1 MHFCPPTLS
10 VRNSCRHYFLSTV
23 PLKIAY
29 DVVTWV
35 VTQLAV
41 CYTVAP
47 FVMLAVEPT
56 IKFYK
61 APHLYF
67 SVFLCPYVTF
77 HILSLSF
84 SKQLSLSH

>member
-1 MHFCPPTLS
+1 MIHEESYTTMCLCDLPEKLIYDFFCLLFPDLQI
-10 VRNSCRHYFLSTV
+10 RNNFRHYFLSSV

-41 CYTVAP
+41 CYTIAP

-61 APHLYF
+61 
-67 SVFLCPYVTF
+67 
-77 HILSLSF
+77 
-84 SKQLSLSH
+84 